1 MNNNDWTELGN
12 SLREMVDEAV
22 NSRDFKQLNENICR
36 TVADGLDTL
45 SDNIR
50 KSFGTAEGREQ
61 NGFNGPTRQYGP
73 TGPNG
78 QNGRYGSTGQT
89 GPNGRYGQ
97 FTGAAGG
104 HAVHPGSYTERRRA
118 EGSTGLSLKQNQ
130 LFTGTFGAQAGGT
143 ALSVVGYT
151 GAGIT
156 ATAVLIM
163 GLVNLATG
171 AWGGLITGSMG
182 LLGAG
187 CAGFSLMAWKGTS
200 LLRKVKRFR
209 QYVDGLKGRTYC
221 SIKELAESVGKK
233 EKYVR
238 SDLQKLIRSG
248 WFRQGHMDRLET
260 CLIVSDNTYAQYE
273 QSQKQLEQRQ
283 KEERERLEMVKKE
296 NEGLSAEVRQMIS
309 AGNEYIA
316 RIKKSN
322 EGIPG
327 EEISEKISRIQT
339 IVEKIFQRVKEH
351 PEYADDLSKFMDY
364 YLPTT
369 VKLLDAYEELDRQ
382 PVQGENIRNSKQEI
396 EKSLDTLNQAFENL
410 LDSLFEDTA
419 WDVSTDISVLQ
430 TMLAQEGLTG
440 GMKKE

>member
-1 MNNNDWTELGN
+1 
-12 SLREMVDEAV
+12 
-22 NSRDFKQLNENICR
+22 
-36 TVADGLDTL
+36 
-45 SDNIR
+45 
-50 KSFGTAEGREQ
+50 
-61 NGFNGPTRQYGP
+61 
-73 TGPNG
+73 
-78 QNGRYGSTGQT
+78 
-89 GPNGRYGQ
+89 
-97 FTGAAGG
+97 
-104 HAVHPGSYTERRRA
+104 
-118 EGSTGLSLKQNQ
+118 
-130 LFTGTFGAQAGGT
+130 
-143 ALSVVGYT
+143 
-151 GAGIT
+151 
-156 ATAVLIM
+156 
-163 GLVNLATG
+163 
-171 AWGGLITGSMG
+171 
-182 LLGAG
+182 
-187 CAGFSLMAWKGTS
+187 
-200 LLRKVKRFR
+200 
-209 QYVDGLKGRTYC
+209 
-221 SIKELAESVGKK
+221 
-233 EKYVR
+233 
-238 SDLQKLIRSG
+238 
-248 WFRQGHMDRLET
+248 MDRLET